1 MKKILSILMILA
13 LVGGV
18 AFAQLTPQVT
28 ANASV
33 NWGIDLGKG
42 TTITPQHG
50 FENEFFAK
58 VIVPLYMGPL
68 NSKTEGN
75 VSMNFDLGV
84 NFAYRFYK
92 QLSNSTSPHLAYDS
106 DAKLDLWRNT
116 LSDMSAS
123 INFFG
128 GYMNV
133 YGRPDFS
140 TNYAQIWSPIRD
152 NGVAWGPETS
162 GDITGFGTKV
172 GYATENLANTG
183 LKLDAGLKFGSNNSW
198 KAEGAEI
205 PEKDESTKYSIKKLE
220 VGSKVKKDEIYYKK
234 SVIVSYDANGG
245 IVVKASP
252 DNVADKPA
260 FTDTNF
266 KVTAD
271 HTIVAGEEG
280 EYVRKVVTPAVP
292 KGTRKSIKTNKYAI
306 GFDLSLGYDK
316 WVTFDFGINA
326 TFDKIDDFG
335 KAGVHEDVTAGSNEN
350 KPYLGMGFKL
360 GSKPVEGLALS
371 FAMDALANVGTNSKP
386 AFDLLFDASYKWVAL
401 GAYFGNDLS
410 AYAGKDKNNK
420 AIGDMAA
427 MVAFKSDASGD
438 TNFVENLAFGVDF
451 RLNHILSYIPTG
463 DKSTLPMGLSAW
475 VNYKYVITDSMWVKP
490 YANFWGETNRKSIEP
505 AKTDKFFGV
514 AYKVGVTFSPA
525 EKIEIDT
532 YWSQGKLNWNQYE
545 ATEGADKNGVPN
557 GMIKAPAFDAHNG
570 TFVIGVKVKY

>member
-28 ANASV
+28 ANAAV
-33 NWGIDLGKG
+33 NWGIDFGEESGAK
-42 TTITPQHG
+42 PQHG
-50 FENEFFAK
+50 FENFLDAK
-58 VIVPLYMGPL
+58 VVVPLYMGTL

-84 NFAYRFYK
+84 NLAYRFYK
-92 QLSNSTSPHLAYDS
+92 QLSNSTSPHVAWDS
-106 DAKLDLWRNT
+106 DAQLDLWRKT
-116 LSDMSAS
+116 LSNMSAS

-128 GYMNV
+128 GYMSV

-152 NGVAWGPETS
+152 NGIAWGPETS

-172 GYATENLANTG
+172 GYSTENLANTG
-183 LKLDAGLKFGSNNSW
+183 LKLDAGLKFGSNGSW
-198 KAEGAEI
+198 KAKGKDAVPGKEKYAKFSFKKGYKIKADDITKQYYKSKELVVDGEIHYTLDGPLTPLGTLEPGWVAGYEITEVDAKKVFFKERAVEGA
-205 PEKDESTKYSIKKLE
+205 
-220 VGSKVKKDEIYYKK
+220 
-234 SVIVSYDANGG
+234 
-245 IVVKASP
+245 SP
-252 DNVADKPA
+252 AEAPA
-260 FTDTNF
+260 
-266 KVTAD
+266 A
-271 HTIVAGEEG
+271 
-280 EYVRKVVTPAVP
+280 
-292 KGTRKSIKTNKYAI
+292 NKYAI

-335 KAGVHEDVTAGSNEN
+335 KAGVHENVTAGSNVN

-371 FAMDALANVGTNSKP
+371 FAMDALANVDTNSKL
-386 AFDLLFDASYKWVAL
+386 ALDLLFDASYKWVAF

-410 AYAGKDKNNK
+410 AYAGKDKNGK

-427 MVAFKSDASGD
+427 MVAFKSAASGD

-490 YANFWGETNRKSIEP
+490 YANFWGETNRKSKTP
-505 AKTDKFFGV
+505 SKTDKFFGV

-532 YWSQGKLNWNQYE
+532 YWSQGKLDWNKYE
-545 ATEGADKNGVPN
+545 GTE

>member
-1 MKKILSILMILA
+1 
-13 LVGGV
+13 
-18 AFAQLTPQVT
+18 
-28 ANASV
+28 
-33 NWGIDLGKG
+33 
-42 TTITPQHG
+42 
-50 FENEFFAK
+50 
-58 VIVPLYMGPL
+58 
-68 NSKTEGN
+68 
-75 VSMNFDLGV
+75 
-84 NFAYRFYK
+84 
-92 QLSNSTSPHLAYDS
+92 
-106 DAKLDLWRNT
+106 
-116 LSDMSAS
+116 
-123 INFFG
+123 
-128 GYMNV
+128 
-133 YGRPDFS
+133 
-140 TNYAQIWSPIRD
+140 
-152 NGVAWGPETS
+152 
-162 GDITGFGTKV
+162 
-172 GYATENLANTG
+172 ATENLANTG

-410 AYAGKDKNNK
+410 AYAGKDENNK
-420 AIGDMAA
+420 LLAIWPQWLPL
-427 MVAFKSDASGD
+427 
-438 TNFVENLAFGVDF
+438 NLM
-451 RLNHILSYIPTG
+451 LPEIQILLRIWHS
-463 DKSTLPMGLSAW
+463 
-475 VNYKYVITDSMWVKP
+475 V
-490 YANFWGETNRKSIEP
+490 
-505 AKTDKFFGV
+505 
-514 AYKVGVTFSPA
+514 
-525 EKIEIDT
+525 
-532 YWSQGKLNWNQYE
+532 
-545 ATEGADKNGVPN
+545 
-557 GMIKAPAFDAHNG
+557 
-570 TFVIGVKVKY
+570 